1 MIFTP
6 LSQPIEHGP
15 ALCDALK
22 DFLIAHKSTFQE
34 KLIPDL
40 SYIDDMAH
48 NVNGIEIQSVH
59 HLAKNRYQIEYSYDW
74 DLFLGCSDINQSG
87 TGHDHIRF
95 TLDPEGQINMEYLF
109 PDELDTSDEL

>member
-6 LSQPIEHGP
+6 LSQPMEHGP

-22 DFLIAHKSTFQE
+22 DFLIANKNTFQD

-59 HLAKNRYQIEYSYDW
+59 HLTENRYQIEYSYDW
-74 DLFLGCSDINQSG
+74 ELFLGCSDINQSG
-87 TGHDHIRF
+87 IGHDHIRF

-109 PDELDTSDEL
+109 PDERDTNGEL